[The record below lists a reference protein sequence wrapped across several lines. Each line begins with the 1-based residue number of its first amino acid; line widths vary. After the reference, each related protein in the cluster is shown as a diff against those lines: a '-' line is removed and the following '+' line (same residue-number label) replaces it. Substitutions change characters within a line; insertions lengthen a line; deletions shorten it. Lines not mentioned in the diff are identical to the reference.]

1 MNIKLAK
8 NRVKMFKDLLEKKEN
23 KANAEYIKKLDKFV
37 MEKFI
42 NNYK

>member
-1 MNIKLAK
+1 
-8 NRVKMFKDLLEKKEN
+8 MFKDLLEKKEN

-42 NNYK
+42 NNIDE